1 MTFLVQLVATVAA
14 RCRIQ
19 FDENLPRLFSDK
31 PVACNDWLLITS
43 REFGLAERD
52 LIRHARDEV
61 RPLTFFELQCR
72 CLFGFL
78 DSPVPKVTNSRSQIV
93 IQKVAAHRNISVRI

>member
-14 RCRIQ
+14 RFRILLGV
-19 FDENLPRLFSDK
+19 NLPRLFSDK